1 MTRRDGAAVKMR
13 YSANSGPLRKYH
25 ASTTERTIGCF
36 AGKHGSLLIVG
47 DGDLPQ
53 SHVSIATQFEQT
65 ACVDISKAA
74 LDISE
79 KSCRKRGRFSDQLR
93 PPRGKEFAVR
103 LHLRCPRH
111 LSYRR
116 ADAGEGRPRDDP
128 AGEAGRS
135 HRDPLQQSEVTDQIR
150 RGRAPPL
157 AEDVHP

>member
-1 MTRRDGAAVKMR
+1 MSNVEDSVRSFYDTKGW
-13 YSANSGPLRKYH
+13 SGGEDALFRQFRPAYRKYH

-79 KSCRKRGRFSDQLR
+79 KSCRKRGRFSDQLL
-93 PPRGKEFAVR
+93 PPRVKEFAVR

-116 ADAGEGRPRDDP
+116 ADAGEGLPRDDP

-135 HRDPLQQSEVTDQIR
+135 Q
-150 RGRAPPL
+150 
-157 AEDVHP
+157 